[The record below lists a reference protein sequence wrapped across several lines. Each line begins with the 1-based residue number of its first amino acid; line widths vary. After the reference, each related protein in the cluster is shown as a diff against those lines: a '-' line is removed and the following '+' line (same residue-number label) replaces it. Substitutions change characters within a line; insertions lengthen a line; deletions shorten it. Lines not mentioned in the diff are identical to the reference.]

1 MLGFLGVISVRVS
14 NGRLTVSGAG
24 LLTSVGASSIP
35 KVMVDSPAPA
45 TIADEAVVDAITT
58 HRANRKAGFLSSPG
72 RVNSELIQSLVEAFP
87 PDVIHGH
94 IAACMSATVVT
105 KGGTVLPDN
114 RTRLAALQLLLA
126 YTEGKPVERQQVET
140 LIHNSDPVADIE
152 ERLAKSPSL
161 RRSLAATLAKVENQ
175 TVV

>member
-1 MLGFLGVISVRVS
+1 
-14 NGRLTVSGAG
+14 
-24 LLTSVGASSIP
+24 
-35 KVMVDSPAPA
+35 MVDSHAPA
-45 TIADEAVVDAITT
+45 TIPDDAIVDAVVV
-58 HRANRKAGFLSSPG
+58 HRAAKKGGFLSSPG

-87 PDVIHGH
+87 PEVIHGH

-161 RRSLAATLAKVENQ
+161 RRSLAATLAKVESQ